1 VKKIALFVSCLL
13 LGGCLGMPESIQ
25 PVQGFDLKRYMGK
38 WYEIARLDHP
48 FERGLDQVTAQYKLL
63 SDGTVSVANRGYSSR
78 DNEWQEATGK
88 AKFVDSE
95 NEGYLQV
102 SFFGPFYGSYVIF
115 ELDQTDYQYAFIS
128 GPDTDY
134 LWLLS
139 RTPEISEDIINKF
152 VTVAEAKGFDTSELI
167 FVKH

>member
-1 VKKIALFVSCLL
+1 
-13 LGGCLGMPESIQ
+13 MPQSVQ
-25 PVQGFDLKRYMGK
+25 PVQGFDLNRYMGK

-48 FERGLDQVTAQYKLL
+48 FERGLNQVTAQYELL
-63 SDGTVSVANRGYSSR
+63 PDGTVSVTNRGYSSH
-78 DNEWQEATGK
+78 DNEWKEATGK

-95 NEGYLQV
+95 NQGYLKV

-115 ELDQTDYQYAFIS
+115 ELDQTDYQYAFVS

-139 RTPEISEDIINKF
+139 RTPDISKDIVSKF
-152 VTVAEAKGFDTSELI
+152 LTVAEAKGFDTSELI